1 MLKFSNNLINSNK
14 LKADEAKEKSTNPPS
29 LEDAGMITNN
39 HLAEQNDT
47 VNPAFEGSRIT
58 FTGNTSDNRLKFSG
72 PSNMTK
78 MQTITPPPEIK
89 THKTPPLT
97 VAKTVPPKTG
107 VKDEVFE
114 QYAKY
119 KDKKLRLA
127 GYLKDASSMLGE
139 LNMDALTDKLK
150 KLSEKVS
157 SDSFKVQIVGTF
169 KNGKSTFINSFLG
182 EDVLPAYALP
192 CTAVINE
199 VKYGEKKR
207 AVLHFKNPLPKV
219 LPKELSPA
227 AVKHMQKYGM
237 KNIPPIEIPYDKIE
251 HFVVIPMGKDP
262 KDMLLESPYEKVEL
276 YWPLEL
282 LKNGIEIIDSP
293 GLNEHAT
300 RTKVTMDYISKADA
314 VIFVLNATT
323 LCSLDEMTFIEKNL
337 KAQGFEDLFFVVN
350 RFDLIPDNEKKRV
363 IQYARLKLSEFT
375 NFKEKGIFFVSA
387 KTALNAKMKRD
398 SASLKASGMP
408 VFEKALSDFLTKNI
422 GKYKLITPAREL
434 KKIVKNEALS
444 KIIPRQRD
452 ILDASTETL
461 NEKYNEIKPRLVKL
475 ENKKKEIYRKMLA
488 DIKLCE
494 NEFKHLARR
503 NTEDLINEVPMW
515 VASYV
520 PTAKLGMFPNKTK
533 VRNVVDEI
541 SAFISARLEQ
551 SSADWQES
559 VLVPEMRKKAKSIFL
574 DAGYEIKEIIE
585 ELNRTGDEVVGRSI
599 DSAIADSN
607 ADYNL
612 SLLQEI
618 KGDSSRVT
626 KSAAMRTAGEALVL
640 MLSLTSPVAL
650 IGAITLIFVG
660 VNHKSE
666 SSAIKKL
673 KDSVSSEV
681 TNGLQSTSDNFVD
694 TVTEGVVAT
703 FREIADKMMEPVDIE
718 ICEIKKQMESAITD
732 RKLGEYK
739 VGEKKKALAKK
750 EADLKTLCV
759 LIDRLAMEVIGK

>member
-14 LKADEAKEKSTNPPS
+14 AKTDETKEDSVDTNIPVDES
-29 LEDAGMITNN
+29 KLIITNGN
-39 HLAEQNDT
+39 RADKNDISG
-47 VNPAFEGSRIT
+47 PAVESNSRIT
-58 FTGNTSDNRLKFSG
+58 FSGMNTSDNRLKFSG
-72 PSNMTK
+72 TSAAK
-78 MQTITPPPEIK
+78 VK
-89 THKTPPLT
+89 TGLVTNS
-97 VAKTVPPKTG
+97 VPPSSK
-107 VKDEVFE
+107 VAINNEVFS
-114 QYAKY
+114 QYAKF
-119 KDKKLRLA
+119 KDKKVRLA
-127 GYLKDASSMLGE
+127 GYIKEASLMLDE
-139 LNMDALTDKLK
+139 LNMDAFTEKLK
-150 KLSEKVS
+150 KLGDKVS

-182 EDVLPAYALP
+182 ESVLPAYALP

-219 LPKELSPA
+219 LPKELSPV
-227 AVKHMQKYGM
+227 AVKHMQKHGM
-237 KNIPPIEIPYDKIE
+237 KNIPPMEIPYDKIE
-251 HFVVIPMGKDP
+251 HFVVIPMGKEP

-323 LCSLDEMTFIEKNL
+323 LCSMDEMSFIEKNL

-387 KTALNAKMKRD
+387 KTALDAKVKLD
-398 SASLKASGMP
+398 TAKLKVSGLP

-434 KKIVKNEALS
+434 KKIVKNEALN
-444 KIIPRQRD
+444 KIIPRQYD
-452 ILDASTETL
+452 ILKSSEETL
-461 NEKYNEIKPRLVKL
+461 NEKYNEIKPKLDKL
-475 ENKKKEIYRKMLA
+475 EEKKRNIYKKMLE
-488 DIKLCE
+488 DIKLCKK
-494 NEFKHLARR
+494 EFVHLAKR
-503 NTEDLINEVPMW
+503 NTEELTGYVPMW
-515 VASYV
+515 INSYV
-520 PTAKLGMFPNKTK
+520 PTTKLGLFPNKAK
-533 VRNVVDEI
+533 VRTIIDEI
-541 SAFISARLEQ
+541 SAFVSVRLEQ
-551 SSADWQES
+551 SSADWQEGI
-559 VLVPEMRKKAKSIFL
+559 LVPEMKRKAKSIFS
-574 DAGYEIKEIIE
+574 DAEFEIREIIE
-585 ELNRTGDEVVGRSI
+585 ELNRAGDEVVGRSI
-599 DSAIADSN
+599 DSAIGTTAN
-607 ADYNL
+607 TDYNL

-618 KGDSSRVT
+618 KGDSSRIT

-640 MLSLTSPVAL
+640 MLSLASPVAL

-666 SSAIKKL
+666 TAAIKKL
-673 KDSVSSEV
+673 KDSVISEV
-681 TNGLQSTSDNFVD
+681 TSNLQSTSDNFVN
-694 TVTEGVVAT
+694 TVAEGVTAT
-703 FREIADKMMEPVDIE
+703 FKEIADKMMEPVDNE
-718 ICEIKKQMESAITD
+718 ISEIKKQIEVAIAD
-732 RKLGEYK
+732 RKSGEYK
-739 VGEKKKALAKK
+739 VDEKKKALSKK
-750 EADLKTLCV
+750 ETDLKTLCT